1 MNELFNI
8 NDGDLNLLETAT
20 EKALDVIENMT
31 SNFSEKDCKKL
42 SLNACKMAYKVARKL
57 APNRESKKQI
67 KALYKSAKALLK

>member
-8 NDGDLNLLETAT
+8 EIAETVA
-20 EKALDVIENMT
+20 EKAMDVIENMT

-42 SLNACKMAYKVARKL
+42 SLNVCKMAYKVARKL

>member
-1 MNELFNI
+1 MKELVGI
-8 NDGDLNLLETAT
+8 IVGDEMETMT

-42 SLNACKMAYKVARKL
+42 SLNVAKMAYRVAKKL
-57 APNRESKKQI
+57 APNRESKKQV

>member
-8 NDGDLNLLETAT
+8 EEIAETAA

-31 SNFSEKDCKKL
+31 SNFSEKDCKKF
-42 SLNACKMAYKVARKL
+42 SLNAAKMAYKVARKL
-57 APNRESKKQI
+57 APNRESKKQV

>member
-1 MNELFNI
+1 MNELFNNEI
-8 NDGDLNLLETAT
+8 AETVA

-31 SNFSEKDCKKL
+31 SNFSERDCKKF
-42 SLNACKMAYKVARKL
+42 SLNAVKMTYKVARKL

>member
-8 NDGDLNLLETAT
+8 EIAETVA
-20 EKALDVIENMT
+20 EKAMDVIENMT
-31 SNFSEKDCKKL
+31 SSFSEKDCKKL